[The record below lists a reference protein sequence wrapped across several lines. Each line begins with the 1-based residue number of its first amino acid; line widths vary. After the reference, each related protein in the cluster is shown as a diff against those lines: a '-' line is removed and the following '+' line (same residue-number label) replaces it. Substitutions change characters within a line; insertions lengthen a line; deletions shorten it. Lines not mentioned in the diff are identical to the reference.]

1 MRSFAFLPLL
11 SIATALTLVAESDN
25 QDVNGKGAS
34 SIHEGAGINYF
45 LLGDDG
51 EELSYDES
59 TQILKAAD
67 IDTQYPYQVS
77 VTDGNI
83 LIAGVLEP
91 SKADISSGYLSI
103 DGSDEWFACKNIR
116 DPYSYTTSRYA
127 VANKDLGDCVS
138 MKLKVDGAD
147 SSAPAPSSSSSA
159 VPSAPYGNSTTVYT
173 TVTDYTT
180 YCPYP
185 TTITI
190 TTCDEECAPHTITV
204 EEPKTI
210 TVTGECVVPTSSET
224 KPAPTT
230 VASTVAAESTT
241 AAESTAPAVSSF
253 DNGANKQMVG
263 LTGLAIVGALLL

>member
-25 QDVNGKGAS
+25 QEVNGQGAS
-34 SIHEGAGINYF
+34 SIHEGAGLNYF
-45 LLGDDG
+45 FLGANG
-51 EELSYDES
+51 ENLSYDES
-59 TQILKAAD
+59 TQILKSEDAGSSQ
-67 IDTQYPYQVS
+67 ISYQVS
-77 VTDGNI
+77 LSSNI

-91 SKADISSGYLSI
+91 AKADISSGYLSI
-103 DGSDEWFACKNIR
+103 GGNDQFYACKNIN
-116 DPYSYTTSRYA
+116 DPYSYSTKSYA
-127 VANKDLGDCVS
+127 VTDKDFGDCVS
-138 MKLKVDGAD
+138 LKLKVDGA
-147 SSAPAPSSSSSA
+147 SSTPESSSVAPSAS
-159 VPSAPYGNSTTVYT
+159 PSPTAPYGNSTTVYT

-190 TTCDEECAPHTITV
+190 TTCDEKCAPHTITV

-210 TVTGECVVPTSSET
+210 TVTGECVVPATSTEVT
-224 KPAPTT
+224 PAPTT
-230 VASTVAAESTT
+230 LSSTVAAPSTEP
-241 AAESTAPAVSSF
+241 AISTF